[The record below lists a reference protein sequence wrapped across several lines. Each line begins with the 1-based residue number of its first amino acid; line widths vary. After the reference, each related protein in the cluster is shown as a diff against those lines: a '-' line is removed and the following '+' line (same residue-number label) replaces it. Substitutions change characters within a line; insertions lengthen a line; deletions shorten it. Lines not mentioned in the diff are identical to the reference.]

1 MPNEI
6 LNIQH
11 TITQLQ
17 NVEKVQA
24 VGQQREQYQQKQE
37 AVHLQEKKVL
47 EQTIVQIS
55 EEAENIFFKEEGGK
69 DKGKHGNGKREKRG
83 EDVEMQHEGDE
94 GNFLEEGNEHQEG
107 IDIVV

>member
-24 VGQQREQYQQKQE
+24 VGLLKEQYLQKQE

-47 EQTIVQIS
+47 EMTIVQIS
-55 EEAENIFFKEEGGK
+55 EEAEKVFLNEEGQNK
-69 DKGKHGNGKREKRG
+69 DRGNGEQKKEKD
-83 EDVEMQHEGDE
+83 EETELKVEG
-94 GNFLEEGNEHQEG
+94 EEGFERVV
-107 IDIVV
+107 DIIV

>member
-24 VGQQREQYQQKQE
+24 VGQQREQYQQKTE
-37 AVHLQEKKVL
+37 AIHMQAEKEL

-55 EEAENIFFKEEGGK
+55 EEAEKILL
-69 DKGKHGNGKREKRG
+69 
-83 EDVEMQHEGDE
+83 QDE
-94 GNFLEEGNEHQEG
+94 GQKKEGKWEG
-107 IDIVV
+107 KKRKKSDADVNDAKDEDDENIVDILV

>member
-24 VGQQREQYQQKQE
+24 VGLLKEQYQQKQE

-55 EEAENIFFKEEGGK
+55 EEAEKVFLNEEKQNKDRGAGNGEQEKQKEEETELKVEGG
-69 DKGKHGNGKREKRG
+69 E
-83 EDVEMQHEGDE
+83 E
-94 GNFLEEGNEHQEG
+94 LERVV
-107 IDIVV
+107 DIIV

>member
-11 TITQLQ
+11 TIIQLQ
-17 NVEKVQA
+17 NIEKVQA

-37 AVHLQEKKVL
+37 AMHLQAKREM

-55 EEAENIFFKEEGGK
+55 EEAENIFLKEEGGK
-69 DKGKHGNGKREKRG
+69 DKEKRG
-83 EDVEMQHEGDE
+83 NGERERREDEETEKDGDS
-94 GNFLEEGNEHQEG
+94 NIL
-107 IDIVV
+107 DIIV

>member
-24 VGQQREQYQQKQE
+24 VGLLKEQYQQKQE

-55 EEAENIFFKEEGGK
+55 EEAEKVFLNEEKKNK
-69 DKGKHGNGKREKRG
+69 DRGTGSGEGEQEKQKDEETDLKVEG
-83 EDVEMQHEGDE
+83 EEE
-94 GNFLEEGNEHQEG
+94 LERVV
-107 IDIVV
+107 DIIV

>member
-69 DKGKHGNGKREKRG
+69 DKGKREKRG
-83 EDVEMQHEGDE
+83 EEMQHEGDE
-94 GNFLEEGNEHQEG
+94 GNFLEEEKEHQEG

>member
-17 NVEKVQA
+17 NVEKLQA
-24 VGQQREQYQQKQE
+24 VGLLKEQYQQKQE

-55 EEAENIFFKEEGGK
+55 EEAEKVFLNEEGRK
-69 DKGKHGNGKREKRG
+69 DKEKRG
-83 EDVEMQHEGDE
+83 NGEQKKEKDEETELKVEG
-94 GNFLEEGNEHQEG
+94 EEGFERVV
-107 IDIVV
+107 DIIV

>member
-24 VGQQREQYQQKQE
+24 VGLLKEQYQQKQE

-47 EQTIVQIS
+47 ELTIVQIS
-55 EEAENIFFKEEGGK
+55 EEAEKVFLNEEGRK
-69 DKGKHGNGKREKRG
+69 DKEKRESREREKRG
-83 EDVEMQHEGDE
+83 KEETELKVEGEE
-94 GNFLEEGNEHQEG
+94 ELERVV
-107 IDIVV
+107 DIIV

>member
-17 NVEKVQA
+17 NVEKIQA
-24 VGQQREQYQQKQE
+24 VGQQREQYQQKTE
-37 AVHLQEKKVL
+37 AVHQQAEKKL

-55 EEAENIFFKEEGGK
+55 EEAEKVLLQDEKQDKESRGQDKRPGK
-69 DKGKHGNGKREKRG
+69 QGAEAEAEDEDG
-83 EDVEMQHEGDE
+83 E
-94 GNFLEEGNEHQEG
+94 NLL
-107 IDIVV
+107 DIVV

>member
-24 VGQQREQYQQKQE
+24 VGLLKEQYIQKQE

-55 EEAENIFFKEEGGK
+55 EEAEKVFLNEEKQNK
-69 DKGKHGNGKREKRG
+69 DRGTGNGEQEKQKDEETELKVEG
-83 EDVEMQHEGDE
+83 EEE
-94 GNFLEEGNEHQEG
+94 LERVV
-107 IDIVV
+107 DIVV

>member
-24 VGQQREQYQQKQE
+24 VGLLKEQYIQKQE
-37 AVHLQEKKVL
+37 AMHLQEKKVL

-55 EEAENIFFKEEGGK
+55 EEAEKVFLNEEKQNK
-69 DKGKHGNGKREKRG
+69 DRGTGNGEQEKQKDEETELKVEG
-83 EDVEMQHEGDE
+83 EEE
-94 GNFLEEGNEHQEG
+94 LERV
-107 IDIVV
+107 DIIV

>member
-11 TITQLQ
+11 TIIQLQ
-17 NVEKVQA
+17 NIEKVQA

-37 AVHLQEKKVL
+37 AMHLQAKREM

-55 EEAENIFFKEEGGK
+55 EEAENIFLKEEGGK
-69 DKGKHGNGKREKRG
+69 DKEKRENGEREKREEEETG
-83 EDVEMQHEGDE
+83 KDGDRK
-94 GNFLEEGNEHQEG
+94 
-107 IDIVV
+107 IVDIIA

>member
-17 NVEKVQA
+17 NVEKVQV
-24 VGQQREQYQQKQE
+24 VGLLKEQYQQKQE

-55 EEAENIFFKEEGGK
+55 EEAEKVFLNEEKQNK
-69 DKGKHGNGKREKRG
+69 DRGTGNGEQEKQKDEETELKMEG
-83 EDVEMQHEGDE
+83 EEE
-94 GNFLEEGNEHQEG
+94 LERVV
-107 IDIVV
+107 DIVV

>member
-24 VGQQREQYQQKQE
+24 VGLLKEQYIQKQE

-55 EEAENIFFKEEGGK
+55 EEAEKVFLNEEKQNK
-69 DKGKHGNGKREKRG
+69 DRGTGNGEQEKQKDEETELKVEG
-83 EDVEMQHEGDE
+83 EEE
-94 GNFLEEGNEHQEG
+94 LERV
-107 IDIVV
+107 DIIV

>member
-24 VGQQREQYQQKQE
+24 VGLLKEQYIQKQE

-55 EEAENIFFKEEGGK
+55 EEAEKVFLNEEKQNK
-69 DKGKHGNGKREKRG
+69 DRGTGNGEQEKQKNEETELKVEG
-83 EDVEMQHEGDE
+83 EEE
-94 GNFLEEGNEHQEG
+94 LERVN
-107 IDIVV
+107 IIV